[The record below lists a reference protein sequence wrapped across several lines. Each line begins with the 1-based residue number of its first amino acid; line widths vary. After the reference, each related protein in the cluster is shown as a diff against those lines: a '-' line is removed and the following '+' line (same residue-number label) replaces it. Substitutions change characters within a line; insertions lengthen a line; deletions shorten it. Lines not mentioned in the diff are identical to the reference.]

1 MSLNTKKEVL
11 LGTSICILLFLS
23 LAVLQLNDRLGRE
36 AWEVSP
42 RHGEGAACL
51 SACECHKIHFLV
63 QPMAG
68 TPQGRVPVDPH
79 PFLGHPFPAPIETSR
94 RCGEEGRGRGR
105 RRGLHQTPAS
115 ATTPRVSDVPS
126 PLPRTPQTPGRGD
139 STERRDTGR
148 GLLNQEALFTQ

>member
-42 RHGEGAACL
+42 HHGEGAVCL

-68 TPQGRVPVDPH
+68 IPQGRVPVDPH
-79 PFLGHPFPAPIETSR
+79 PFFGTSFPAPIETSR
-94 RCGEEGRGRGR
+94 RCGEKGRGR

-115 ATTPRVSDVPS
+115 ATTPRVSDVPK
-126 PLPRTPQTPGRGD
+126 PLPRTPQTRPAAGTAQRGE
-139 STERRDTGR
+139 TRAG
-148 GLLNQEALFTQ
+148 AY